1 MITILVFIFGIVFGS
16 FYNVLIYR
24 LPNNQSIV
32 KPPSTCG
39 YCEHQLK
46 ALDLMPVL
54 SYVILKGRC
63 RYCGEKVSI
72 QYPLIELATGFIFLV
87 LYQFYGLNIYFFK
100 AVVLSSIV
108 LVMSMIDLKHYIIP
122 DEISVFTI
130 VSGLVFFFVIGDM
143 TFKSLALAFL
153 IGGGFLFIIAIMGP
167 MGGGDIKIMAGFG
180 LYLGLERTILAL
192 MLSFIL
198 GGVIGVLLILL
209 KIKGRKDHIP
219 FGPFLGLGTLISF
232 LYFNEIFTWYINF
245 LQ

>member
-1 MITILVFIFGIVFGS
+1 
-16 FYNVLIYR
+16 
-24 LPNNQSIV
+24 
-32 KPPSTCG
+32 
-39 YCEHQLK
+39 
-46 ALDLMPVL
+46 
-54 SYVILKGRC
+54 
-63 RYCGEKVSI
+63 
-72 QYPLIELATGFIFLV
+72 
-87 LYQFYGLNIYFFK
+87 
-100 AVVLSSIV
+100 
-108 LVMSMIDLKHYIIP
+108 MIDLKHYNIP

-130 VSGLVFFFVIGDM
+130 ISGLVFFFVIGDM

-153 IGGGFLFIIAIMGP
+153 IGGGFLFIIAIIGP